1 MLVLERQQHA
11 DRTRRKRGFQ
21 FRPGRVGLHVGVQ
34 RFQLRDGFGFEF
46 WLELQLHL
54 RKQFGEQFEL
64 RFVRFELRVFVFE
77 LWLVRQL
84 RKLGIVGWLGAV
96 YGG

>member
-21 FRPGRVGLHVGVQ
+21 FRPGLVGLHVGVQ

-46 WLELQLHL
+46 WLELQL
-54 RKQFGEQFEL
+54 REQFGEQFEL
-64 RFVRFELRVFVFE
+64 GFVRFELRVFVFE
-77 LWLVRQL
+77 FWLVRQL
-84 RKLGIVGWLGAV
+84 RKLGIVGCLGDV